1 MADNNTTK
9 KISPVAV
16 GVAGAIAGAA
26 IGAVAAKALS
36 NEKNRKMI
44 KKKMGDFKQ
53 WSEKTLTEL
62 RKKGDEV
69 RDDIE
74 EAVEKVKDKGESS
87 QNLN

>member
-1 MADNNTTK
+1 MADDNTTK
-9 KISPVAV
+9 KISPVAI
-16 GVAGAIAGAA
+16 GVAGAITGVA

-74 EAVEKVKDKGESS
+74 EAT
-87 QNLN
+87 L